1 MARCCLPLAP
11 ARPRPVAHSLI
22 ALRCAGEAQPS
33 ATVPNGARRCS
44 RWSRCAPLVRCRRR
58 PSALARGAFT
68 SRGVAR
74 RARAHHAALCRGRL
88 TQHDGPTTGG
98 GAHAGLTERWPSAGP
113 GALPLAH
120 CRRRLGAPFTAPSL
134 APAVARGAGG
144 IRPITSTAA
153 RRVDSTPPAQAACN
167 SLRRRAFAFPRCSR
181 TPHAASSRAQEEALR
196 TLHGGGGL
204 HKRQQRSN

>member
-1 MARCCLPLAP
+1 MARCCLPPTP

-120 CRRRLGAPFTAPSL
+120 CRRRLGAPFTTPSL
-134 APAVARGAGG
+134 APAVAWGAGG

-153 RRVDSTPPAQAACN
+153 RLWTP
-167 SLRRRAFAFPRCSR
+167 RRRRRQPATAFGGALLLSPAVRAPRILPR
-181 TPHAASSRAQEEALR
+181 RAHRRGRCAR
-196 TLHGGGGL
+196 HMGGGTT
-204 HKRQQRSN
+204 